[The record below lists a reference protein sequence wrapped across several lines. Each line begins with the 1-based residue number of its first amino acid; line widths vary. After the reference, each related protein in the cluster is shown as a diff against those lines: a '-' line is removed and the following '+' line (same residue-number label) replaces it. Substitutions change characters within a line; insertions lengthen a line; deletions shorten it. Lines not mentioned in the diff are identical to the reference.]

1 MEEERNGRSNRGLV
15 VFLVIALFVLIVLML
30 WRGGIIRG
38 EDTSEGQRTQQE
50 VVDGKQAVI
59 SEAEW
64 EAMKQEV
71 NNLRSEMEQLKT
83 KTGNSDIKSKQT
95 TAASVEQ
102 KTNTSVSKNTSTS
115 TTCESNAITMEKY
128 SHDWVKSDASVAF
141 KNNTNS
147 TVTQVTGRMIYYDMN
162 GNMLDYKDFQKDV
175 TIDPGMVKTI
185 TLPGYGHKND
195 YAYYKSEVIP
205 SNPNRKYKVSFQL
218 KSYKTR

>member
-30 WRGGIIRG
+30 WRGGLIRG
-38 EDTSEGQRTQQE
+38 KETSEGQEAQRE
-50 VVDGKQAVI
+50 VVEENQAVI
-59 SEAEW
+59 TEAEW

-71 NNLRSEMEQLKT
+71 NNLRSEMDQLKT
-83 KTGNSDIKSKQT
+83 KTGNSNIKSKQT

-102 KTNTSVSKNTSTS
+102 KT
-115 TTCESNAITMEKY
+115 
-128 SHDWVKSDASVAF
+128 
-141 KNNTNS
+141 
-147 TVTQVTGRMIYYDMN
+147 
-162 GNMLDYKDFQKDV
+162 
-175 TIDPGMVKTI
+175 
-185 TLPGYGHKND
+185 ND

>member
-30 WRGGIIRG
+30 WRGGLIRG
-38 EDTSEGQRTQQE
+38 ENTSEGKQHE
-50 VVDGKQAVI
+50 VVEENQAVI
-59 SEAEW
+59 TVAEW

-71 NNLRSEMEQLKT
+71 NNLRSEMDQLKT
-83 KTGNSDIKSKQT
+83 KTGNSNIKSKQT
-95 TAASVEQ
+95 TTAPVEQ

-115 TTCESNAITMEKY
+115 TTCESNAISMEKY
-128 SHDWVKSDASVAF
+128 SHDWVKSDASVAL

-147 TVTQVTGRMIYYDMN
+147 IVTQVTGRMIYYDMN

-175 TIDPGMVKTI
+175 TIEPGLVKTI
-185 TLPGYGHKND
+185 TVPGYGHRDN
-195 YAYYKSEVIP
+195 YAYYKSDVVP
-205 SNPNRKYKVSFQL
+205 TNPDRKYKVSFQL

>member
-38 EDTSEGQRTQQE
+38 KDTSEGQRTQQE

-95 TAASVEQ
+95 TATPVEQ
-102 KTNTSVSKNTSTS
+102 KTNVPANS
-115 TTCESNAITMEKY
+115 TTKQTNAITLENY
-128 SHDWVKSDASVAF
+128 THDWVESDASVAF
-141 KNNTNS
+141 KNNTS
-147 TVTQVTGRMIYYDMN
+147 SKVTQITGRMIYYDMN

-175 TIDPGMVKTI
+175 TIDPEMVKTI

>member
-15 VFLVIALFVLIVLML
+15 VFLVIALFVLIVLIL

-38 EDTSEGQRTQQE
+38 EDTSEGHRTQQE

-95 TAASVEQ
+95 TAAPVEQ
-102 KTNTSVSKNTSTS
+102 KTSAPANS
-115 TTCESNAITMEKY
+115 TTNQSNAITLEKY
-128 SHDWVKSDASVAF
+128 THDWVESNASVAL

-162 GNMLDYKDFQKDV
+162 GNMLDYKDFQKDI

-185 TLPGYGHKND
+185 TLPGYGHKDD
-195 YAYYKSEVIP
+195 YAYYKSRVAYP
-205 SNPNRKYKVSFQL
+205 DRKYKVSFQL

>member
-30 WRGGIIRG
+30 WRGGLIRG
-38 EDTSEGQRTQQE
+38 ENTSEGKQHE
-50 VVDGKQAVI
+50 VVEENQAVI
-59 SEAEW
+59 TVAEW

-71 NNLRSEMEQLKT
+71 NNLRSEMDQLKT
-83 KTGNSDIKSKQT
+83 KTGNSNIKSKQT

-102 KTNTSVSKNTSTS
+102 KT
-115 TTCESNAITMEKY
+115 
-128 SHDWVKSDASVAF
+128 
-141 KNNTNS
+141 
-147 TVTQVTGRMIYYDMN
+147 
-162 GNMLDYKDFQKDV
+162 
-175 TIDPGMVKTI
+175 
-185 TLPGYGHKND
+185 ND